1 MTKFISGHIKSQL
14 ILPVTQH
21 MSLHIHGGCRIGNHV
36 TYFLQIEVLLSDII
50 FYSLYAFGTSK
61 RTSTAKIIISL
72 YWFNYSLDR
81 TLIQLVSVATFD
93 ISRSFRNVICF
104 RLYILHHSSNKFCK
118 LLCHA
123 VCGFLHFL
131 VV

>member
-1 MTKFISGHIKSQL
+1 MAKFISGHIKSQL

-36 TYFLQIEVLLSDII
+36 TYFLQIEVLLSEII

-61 RTSTAKIIISL
+61 RTSTAKKVISL

-93 ISRSFRNVICF
+93 IY
-104 RLYILHHSSNKFCK
+104 L
-118 LLCHA
+118 A
-123 VCGFLHFL
+123 A
-131 VV
+131 

>member
-1 MTKFISGHIKSQL
+1 MKHITDCAKLIPLLLKLLYPQKLFYIVSRIVSVTKFISRHIKSQL

-36 TYFLQIEVLLSDII
+36 TYFLQIEVLLSEII

-61 RTSTAKIIISL
+61 RTSTAKKVISL

-93 ISRSFRNVICF
+93 I
-104 RLYILHHSSNKFCK
+104 
-118 LLCHA
+118 
-123 VCGFLHFL
+123 
-131 VV
+131 